1 MTIWN
6 ISITVLI
13 MVTRKEELEYLY
25 SFKDSEIIKI
35 ITGLRR
41 CGKSTL
47 LEMYKDLLIQNG
59 TPETH
64 IIRINFESGEYFG
77 LDTYKKMYAYIN
89 EKLQPKG
96 MNYIL
101 LDEVQVVPEFQK
113 AVDALFIKKNCD
125 LYITGSNSYLLSG
138 ELATLLSGRYVEIHL
153 LPLSFKE
160 YVSAFPD
167 DKNFPRLYR
176 NYIEFSSFPY
186 TLQLKNNK
194 QQINDYIGGIY
205 STVLLKDIVA
215 RKNISDISQ
224 LENIIRFMFN
234 NIGNIVSIK
243 KIADTMTSDGRK
255 ISTHTVESYIDALCA
270 SYILY
275 KVGRYDL
282 RGKQYLKSGNKY
294 YLADVALRS
303 YLLGS
308 KYIDRGFILE
318 NIVFLELLRRGY
330 KINIGK
336 SDEYEVDFVA
346 QKNGLTEYF
355 QVSESVRSEE
365 TLQRELRALES
376 IKDHNPKILLTLD
389 DDSITDY
396 NGIKQVY
403 VLDWLLST
411 VLV

>member
-1 MTIWN
+1 MNTQAQP
-6 ISITVLI
+6 L
-13 MVTRKEELEYLY
+13 MPRKEYL
-25 SFKDSEIIKI
+25 KQLIAWREKHLIKV
-35 ITGLRR
+35 ITGVRR

-47 LEMYKDLLIQNG
+47 FSLYIKYLKQQGVRDRQIISINLEDI
-59 TPETH
+59 E
-64 IIRINFESGEYFG
+64 FEH
-77 LDTYKKMYAYIN
+77 
-89 EKLQPKG
+89 
-96 MNYIL
+96 L
-101 LDEVQVVPEFQK
+101 LDYHSLYRYIKELLQNDCFTYVFIDEIQQCKGFEK
-113 AVDALFIKKNCD
+113 AVDSLFIKNNVD
-125 LYITGSNSYLLSG
+125 LYITGSNAYMLSG
-138 ELATLLSGRYVEIHL
+138 ELATLLSGRYVEIHM
-153 LPLSFKE
+153 LPLSFRE
-160 YVSAFPD
+160 YVSVFPD
-167 DKNFPRLYR
+167 DKNYPRLYR

-186 TLQLKNNK
+186 TIQLKNNK
-194 QQINDYIGGIY
+194 QQVNDYLGGIY

-224 LENIIRFMFN
+224 LESIIRFMFD

-243 KIADTMTSDGRK
+243 KIADKMTSDGRK
-255 ISTHTVESYIDALCA
+255 ISTHTVEYYLDALCE

-282 RGKQYLKSGNKY
+282 RGKQYLKSGDKY

-376 IKDHNPKILLTLD
+376 IKDHNTKTLLTLD

-403 VLDWLLST
+403 VLDWLL
-411 VLV
+411 